1 MIYLNIQITYRLNNW
16 RNGFGTKA
24 AEALKRYIEV
34 DQANFFNNQQVIADW
49 VQFSLTP
56 DGNPP
61 TYPFL
66 WKEWN
71 VDDETGKVT
80 KKVCIDHLLVWAT
93 TLHRMNE
100 SFLHLSFFFFFFFH
114 LGVS

>member
-16 RNGFGTKA
+16 CNGFGTKA

-34 DQANFFNNQQVIADW
+34 DQANFFDNQQAIADW
-49 VQFSLTP
+49 VQFSFTP
-56 DGNPP
+56 NGNPP

-80 KKVCIDHLLVWAT
+80 KKVCIDHI
-93 TLHRMNE
+93 
-100 SFLHLSFFFFFFFH
+100 
-114 LGVS
+114 

>member
-16 RNGFGTKA
+16 CNGFGTKA

-34 DQANFFNNQQVIADW
+34 DQANFFDNQQAIADW

-71 VDDETGKVT
+71 VDDETVE
-80 KKVCIDHLLVWAT
+80 I
-93 TLHRMNE
+93 
-100 SFLHLSFFFFFFFH
+100 
-114 LGVS
+114 

>member
-1 MIYLNIQITYRLNNW
+1 MIYLNIQITYHLNNW
-16 RNGFGTKA
+16 CNGFGTKA

-34 DQANFFNNQQVIADW
+34 DQANFFDNQQVIADW

-56 DGNPP
+56 NGNPP

-71 VDDETGKVT
+71 VDDETVE
-80 KKVCIDHLLVWAT
+80 I
-93 TLHRMNE
+93 
-100 SFLHLSFFFFFFFH
+100 
-114 LGVS
+114 

>member
-1 MIYLNIQITYRLNNW
+1 MQHLNMQISYRLNNW

-24 AEALKRYIEV
+24 ADALKRYIEV
-34 DQANFFNNQQVIADW
+34 DQAEFFDDRQVIADW

-56 DGNPP
+56 DGDPP

-71 VDDETGKVT
+71 VNDETGRVT
-80 KKVCIDHLLVWAT
+80 KKVCI
-93 TLHRMNE
+93 
-100 SFLHLSFFFFFFFH
+100 SYQI
-114 LGVS
+114 

>member
-1 MIYLNIQITYRLNNW
+1 MLIRHLNIQISYRLNNW
-16 RNGFGTKA
+16 HNGFGTKA

-34 DQANFFNNQQVIADW
+34 DQAEFFDDRQVIANW

-71 VDDETGKVT
+71 VSDETGKVK
-80 KKVCIDHLLVWAT
+80 KKVRMCYHMRLLCV
-93 TLHRMNE
+93 LNDR
-100 SFLHLSFFFFFFFH
+100 
-114 LGVS
+114 

>member
-1 MIYLNIQITYRLNNW
+1 MGSARESYIRLGSCTMLMQHLNMQITYRLNNW

-34 DQANFFNNQQVIADW
+34 DQAEFFDDRQVIANW

-56 DGNPP
+56 DGDPP

-71 VDDETGKVT
+71 INDETAKVT
-80 KKVCIDHLLVWAT
+80 KKVRI
-93 TLHRMNE
+93 
-100 SFLHLSFFFFFFFH
+100 
-114 LGVS
+114 GY